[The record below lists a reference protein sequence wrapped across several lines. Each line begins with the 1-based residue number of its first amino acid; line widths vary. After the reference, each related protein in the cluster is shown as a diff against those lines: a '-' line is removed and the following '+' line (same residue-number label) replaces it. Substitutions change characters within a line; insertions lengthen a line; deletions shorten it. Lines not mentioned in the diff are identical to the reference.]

1 MQTFDVVIAGGGMSG
16 VLAAVQLINSKQNL
30 KIHVLEAE
38 KTCGGRLRSS
48 RREHNRWGFGLNS
61 LSSDLSAFLTS
72 SVSKIY
78 PEWSMQDYL
87 VERHNHAGYCSG
99 GKVSRFE
106 LSDLF
111 RVSGVK
117 AMGGR
122 NAGKEWEDTEPL
134 LFADSKKDPFESI
147 SKALDLKRSG
157 ASGTIL
163 TEIAKASGIP
173 DVWNAP
179 LDLLRNKASNPCRLY
194 GYFDD
199 LLEDTMD
206 LLANDQWISLARHC
220 RLVDLKKEGD
230 LWILQTEQ
238 GPIATKEVVIAHNP
252 WAATSTIA
260 RDITPVAVSNIA
272 LKAKPVSIVAL
283 STQIVGGTLD
293 LDFVMIASEEARAI
307 KHGDVITLQATI
319 DYEMS
324 LDAPEVVKAV
334 KRLKRAAKKLAQY
347 FEGLEL
353 AGEFIGLIP
362 EAWTLPTNTSDHK
375 FIQKMKNSHGSGL
388 FFVGDAYGTSYD
400 GDLNIISSVEQL
412 SEHIKVGPIDT
423 KTYSFHFVPDAHSNI
438 DLRPAS
444 EVE

>member
-1 MQTFDVVIAGGGMSG
+1 M
-16 VLAAVQLINSKQNL
+16 
-30 KIHVLEAE
+30 
-38 KTCGGRLRSS
+38 
-48 RREHNRWGFGLNS
+48 
-61 LSSDLSAFLTS
+61 
-72 SVSKIY
+72 
-78 PEWSMQDYL
+78 
-87 VERHNHAGYCSG
+87 
-99 GKVSRFE
+99 
-106 LSDLF
+106 F

-147 SKALDLKRSG
+147 SKALELKRSG

-173 DVWNAP
+173 DVWSAP
-179 LDLLRNKASNPCRLY
+179 LELLKHKASNPCRIY

-199 LLEDTMD
+199 LLDDTVE
-206 LLANDQWISLARHC
+206 LLANDQLISLARQC

-230 LWILQTEQ
+230 LWVLQTEQ
-238 GPIATKEVVIAHNP
+238 GPITTKDVVIAHNP
-252 WAATSTIA
+252 WAAASTIA

-293 LDFVMIASEEARAI
+293 LDFIMIASEEARAI
-307 KHGDVITLQATI
+307 KHGNVLTFQATI

-334 KRLKRAAKKLAQY
+334 KRLKRAAKKLSQY
-347 FEGLEL
+347 FDGLEL

-362 EAWTLPTNTSDHK
+362 EAWAQPTNSSDHK
-375 FIQKMKNSHGSGL
+375 FIQKMKSSHGSGL
-388 FFVGDAYGTSYD
+388 FFVGDAYGPSYD
-400 GDLNIISSVEQL
+400 GDLNIISSAEQL
-412 SEHIKVGPIDT
+412 PALISKSAIDT
-423 KTYSFHFVPDAHSNI
+423 TTSLLPFVPDADSHA
-438 DLRPAS
+438 D
-444 EVE
+444 V